1 MTQQRAEWEIG
12 HLKLRFS
19 LVWAMAMS
27 SIKVRLGRSMLTGL
41 TITTATAFMMYLL
54 ATPRQASQDAE
65 GQSWGLMLALA
76 LVVSAAGVVNAMLM
90 SVTQR
95 IREIGTFKCLG
106 ALDSLVL
113 LSVLAESALLG
124 LIGAGAGIVA
134 GLIIAF
140 ILGIADSGLAFF
152 GMVSWLMLPLY
163 ILGVFMVGMFLTTFG
178 AAVPAWMASK
188 MPPVEAMRGEK

>member
-1 MTQQRAEWEIG
+1 MARAQWEIG
-12 HLKLRFS
+12 RLHLRFS

-27 SIKVRLGRSMLTGL
+27 SIRVRIGRSMLTGL
-41 TITTATAFMMYLL
+41 TITTATAFMMYLM
-54 ATPRQASQDAE
+54 ATPRTGGGDE

-113 LSVLAESALLG
+113 MSVLAESALLG
-124 LIGAGAGIVA
+124 LVGAGAGVVA

-140 ILGIADSGLAFF
+140 ILGIADAGLAFF
-152 GMVSWLMLPLY
+152 GRVEWLWLPLQV
-163 ILGVFMVGMFLTTFG
+163 LAVFAVGMFLTTFG
-178 AAVPAWMASK
+178 AAVPAYMASK

>member
-1 MTQQRAEWEIG
+1 MAEKRAEWEIG
-12 HLKLRFS
+12 HLKLRPR

-27 SIKVRLGRSMLTGL
+27 SIKVRLGRSTLTGL
-41 TITTATAFMMYLL
+41 TISTATAFMMFLL
-54 ATPRQASQDAE
+54 ATPRGEQADAE

-124 LIGAGAGIVA
+124 LVGAGVGIVA
-134 GLIIAF
+134 GLLIAF
-140 ILGIADSGLAFF
+140 VLGIADAGLAFF
-152 GMVSWLMLPLY
+152 GRVEWLWLPLY
-163 ILGVFMVGMFLTTFG
+163 ILGVFLVGMFLTTFG